1 MTTSLLGCPH
11 CGKVDWRKAPELAKT
26 LAFIRNHGATVNSD
40 LVRSFRISSQNAS
53 NRLRSLE
60 AMGRIVRLRSEA
72 TKHGGIQIVY
82 NTAQPFT
89 EDE

>member
-1 MTTSLLGCPH
+1 MRVSLSGCPH
-11 CGKVDWRKAPELAKT
+11 CGKVDWRRAPELAKT

-40 LVRSFRISSQNAS
+40 IVRAFRVSPQNAS

-72 TKHGGIQIVY
+72 TGHGGVQIVY
-82 NTAQPFT
+82 NMAQPFL
-89 EDE
+89 EDA